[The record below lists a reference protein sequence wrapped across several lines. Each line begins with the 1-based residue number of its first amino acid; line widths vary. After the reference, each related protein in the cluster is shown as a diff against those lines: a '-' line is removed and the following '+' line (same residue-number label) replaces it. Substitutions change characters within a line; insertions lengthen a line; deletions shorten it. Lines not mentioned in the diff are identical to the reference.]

1 MSIKYRFTLGIFA
14 GAFLG
19 TLLEARRLFKHNN
32 ELIDKYNG
40 LIDKYGLSMQ
50 RWSSQC
56 EAVLYMLSV
65 LEERDIDL
73 TEFDLIALRNIVL
86 PKQA

>member
-1 MSIKYRFTLGIFA
+1 MGV
-14 GAFLG
+14 
-19 TLLEARRLFKHNN
+19 
-32 ELIDKYNG
+32 
-40 LIDKYGLSMQ
+40 SMQ